1 VTLAV
6 EGDARGTIDADSLSR
21 AVDNFLRNAV
31 EASPKGG
38 RVRAAIEKRGARVV
52 VRVEDAGSGVDI
64 ARAAELFE
72 PFFTT
77 KPEGTGLGLAISRAI
92 ARAHGGDATYGREGN
107 VTRFELTLADAA
119 DASLREAAE

>member
-6 EGDARGTIDADSLSR
+6 VGDARATIDADSISR

-38 RVRAAIEKRGARVV
+38 HVRASVERRGGRVAV
-52 VRVEDAGSGVDI
+52 CVEDEGSGVDV

-92 ARAHGGDATYGREGN
+92 ARTHGGDATYAREKN
-107 VTRFELTLADAA
+107 VTRFELTVAEAA
-119 DASLREAAE
+119 EVREAAE

>member
-1 VTLAV
+1 S
-6 EGDARGTIDADSLSR
+6 ISR

-38 RVRAAIEKRGARVV
+38 QVRTLVERRGGRVA
-52 VRVEDAGSGVDI
+52 VRVEDEGSGVDVS
-64 ARAAELFE
+64 RAAELFE

-92 ARAHGGDATYGREGN
+92 ARAHGGDATYAREKN

-119 DASLREAAE
+119 EVREAAE